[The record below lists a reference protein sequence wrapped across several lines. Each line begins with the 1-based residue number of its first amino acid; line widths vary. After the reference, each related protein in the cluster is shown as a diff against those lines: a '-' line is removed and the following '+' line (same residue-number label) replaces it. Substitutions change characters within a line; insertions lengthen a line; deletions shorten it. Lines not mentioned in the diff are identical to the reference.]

1 MPRLN
6 KFVLNLGVLIAGIL
20 IFSSLASAEQLKTF
34 KNQELRYSIK
44 YPADCQV
51 KTLGRAIVFIFPD
64 IDKKTG
70 FSENINI
77 AVGSLTPPV
86 PGLEEFFSKAK
97 GNLTLGGSGVKI
109 LEEKKDKLG
118 GVDAYRII
126 YTSKQKKTDFK
137 LLQVISIYK
146 NEAYVVT
153 YTALPEQFSRNLS
166 QANLIIK
173 SFRFTD

>member
-6 KFVLNLGVLIAGIL
+6 KPVLNLGVLIAGIL
-20 IFSSLASAEQLKTF
+20 IFSSLVSAEQLKTF

-51 KTLGRAIVFIFPD
+51 KTLGRAIVFIFPEV
-64 IDKKTG
+64 DKKTG
-70 FSENINI
+70 FSGNINI
-77 AVGSLTPPV
+77 TVGSLTSPV
-86 PGLEEFFSKAK
+86 PGLDEFFSKAK

-118 GVDAYRII
+118 GVNAYRII
-126 YTSKQKKTDFK
+126 YTSRQKKTDFK
-137 LLQVISIYK
+137 LLQVISIQK
-146 NEAYVVT
+146 NEAFVVT

-166 QANLIIK
+166 RVDSIIK
-173 SFRFTD
+173 SLKFTE

>member
-1 MPRLN
+1 MPRL
-6 KFVLNLGVLIAGIL
+6 KRPALNLGLSIALIL
-20 IFSSLASAEQLKTF
+20 IFSSLVSAVSLRTFENPQLK
-34 KNQELRYSIK
+34 YSVK
-44 YPADCQV
+44 YPADFQL
-51 KTLGRAIVFIFPD
+51 KTLGRTIVFILPD

-70 FSENINI
+70 FAENINI
-77 AVGSLTPPV
+77 TVGSLNPPV
-86 PGLEEFFSKAK
+86 LGLDEFFGKAK
-97 GNLTLGGSGVKI
+97 ENLTMGGSGVKI

-137 LLQVISIYK
+137 LLQVICIYK

-173 SFRFTD
+173 SLRFTD